1 MDKCG
6 LRIGSGVGY
15 TMIGYTIIRSIELD
29 VHTVR
34 SRVRSVL
41 G

>member
-1 MDKCG
+1 MNGNGWKV
-6 LRIGSGVGY
+6 RSGVGY
-15 TMIGYTIIRSIELD
+15 TMIGYTMIRSIELD
-29 VHTVR
+29 VYTVR